1 MVNQAQQNLTY
12 LFGVFS
18 DTCDSVAL
26 ETAVARYSDQ
36 ALAFASISQILV
48 VAILDKIAVSL
59 PASDLDKLLSLFEQ
73 KTSKDEVRQWLDT
86 KIPNATLLLTETV
99 ELSLF
104 GLADL
109 KL

>member
-1 MVNQAQQNLTY
+1 MVNQPNQNFTY

-18 DTCDSVAL
+18 DTTDSVAL
-26 ETAVARYSDQ
+26 ETAVARYQDQ
-36 ALAFASISQILV
+36 TSAFTTITQLLV

-59 PASDLDKLLSLFEQ
+59 SASDLDKLLSLFEQ
-73 KTSKDEVRQWLDT
+73 KASKDKVRQWLDT

-104 GLADL
+104 GLAEL
-109 KL
+109 HL